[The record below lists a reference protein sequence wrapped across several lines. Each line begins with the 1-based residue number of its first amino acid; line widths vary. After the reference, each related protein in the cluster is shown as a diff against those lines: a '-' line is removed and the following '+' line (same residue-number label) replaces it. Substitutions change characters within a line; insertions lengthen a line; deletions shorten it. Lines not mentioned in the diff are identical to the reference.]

1 MNPYLELGQIVNVKG
16 LKGEVKVNPFTE
28 NIERFEELKTVLI
41 KFKNENKEFEIEK
54 VGYHKNQVI
63 LKFKGI
69 NTVEEAEKLRNS
81 YILIDRNDLEPL
93 EEGVYYIT
101 DLLGLEVYTEDGT
114 LLGKVDDIYNTG
126 SNDIYVVKDD
136 LGKQKLLPGIPEVLK
151 NVDLEHGKTIVNLI
165 FVSRSG
171 SMFTAQSEMMRNRS
185 FSGISKTDAWL
196 SRLPSSF
203 RPFSLSRM
211 AFMKVEVC
219 ISPFMGISAS
229 PQ

>member
-1 MNPYLELGQIVNVKG
+1 MNSYLELGQIVNVKG

-28 NIERFEELKTVLI
+28 NIDRFEELKTVLI

-69 NTVEEAEKLRNS
+69 NTIEESEKLRNS
-81 YILIDRNDLEPL
+81 YILINRNDLEPL

-151 NVDLEHGKTIVNLI
+151 NVDLEHGKIIVNLI
-165 FVSRSG
+165 EG
-171 SMFTAQSEMMRNRS
+171 
-185 FSGISKTDAWL
+185 L
-196 SRLPSSF
+196 
-203 RPFSLSRM
+203 
-211 AFMKVEVC
+211 
-219 ISPFMGISAS
+219 
-229 PQ
+229 